1 MLLTYF
7 SQFCCNFALQKTCF
21 AKQAMDNYIKHLGI
35 IEDINGEHIR
45 VKITQ
50 STSCAACKVAAH
62 CNASESK
69 EKIIDVYSNA
79 SEYDVGQTVIVST
92 TKTSAKLALQIGF
105 ILPLII
111 LIAAILAF
119 KLLKFNDETAAIYSL
134 LLLIPYYLIVYSL
147 RNWIEKD
154 ITFTLSKAEQRNKV

>member
-1 MLLTYF
+1 
-7 SQFCCNFALQKTCF
+7 
-21 AKQAMDNYIKHLGI
+21 MDNYIKHLGI
-35 IEDINGEHIR
+35 IEDINGEYIG

-154 ITFTLSKAEQRNKV
+154 ITFTLSKAE

>member
-1 MLLTYF
+1 M
-7 SQFCCNFALQKTCF
+7 S
-21 AKQAMDNYIKHLGI
+21 NYIKHQGI

-50 STSCAACKVAAH
+50 STSCAAWKVAAH

-119 KLLKFNDETAAIYSL
+119 KLLRFNDETTAIYSL

-154 ITFTLSKAEQRNKV
+154 ITFTLSKAE